1 MKPVRAAALVSIL
14 AFSAALL
21 AAPLALAQAPPAG
34 APPIGAKVKDDK
46 GKAVG
51 QVEKVILGPDGKPAQ
66 VLVRVDRVLRTL
78 PVEALTP
85 SGGDYVSVLSR
96 AEIAA
101 LPPAG

>member
-1 MKPVRAAALVSIL
+1 MKTALVRTL
-14 AFSAALL
+14 LVAALL
-21 AAPLALAQAPPAG
+21 AAPMASFAQGAAPPV
-34 APPIGAKVKDDK
+34 GAKVKDDK

-51 QVEKVILGPDGKPAQ
+51 QVEKIINGPDGRPQQ

-101 LPPAG
+101 LPPSD